1 MKQTGILGAI
11 FLGMALACGGG
22 GGGSSA
28 PAVTSVTVSPATA
41 TVAFGATQ
49 QFSAAAFGT
58 NNPSQAVTWSAA
70 SGTITSAGL
79 YAAQV
84 SGATVTD
91 TVTATSVVTASVVG
105 TASITITPVTTPA
118 VTVTPPSGSFT
129 LDMVPIPAGTYTMGA
144 ATTDVDYMADEGPQ
158 HSVTLSQNFF
168 MSKYLV
174 KQAQWLAVMGSD
186 PSYFNTGNPSNPP
199 SSNLTST
206 INPDN
211 PVEQVSYPDIT
222 TATTG
227 FLALLNQYAT
237 ATPSIPTGYVFRLP
251 TEAEWEYACR
261 ANSTT
266 GYYWGD
272 YPDSDTKINNY
283 AWYAGNDDV
292 TTKPVGGLLPNAWG
306 LYDMSGNVW
315 EWCQDYY
322 DATYYTSAA
331 QTDPAGPTS
340 GTSISVRGGCYNQAN
355 NSAFRS
361 AYRTGCDPADRE
373 SIIGF
378 RVVLA
383 PPRTP

>member
-1 MKQTGILGAI
+1 MRRTGVLGAI
-11 FLGMALACGGG
+11 FLGLALACGGG

-28 PAVTSVTVSPATA
+28 PTVTSVTVSPATA

-49 QFSAAAFGT
+49 QFSAAASGA
-58 NNPSQAVTWSAA
+58 NNPSQAVTWSAT

-84 SGATVTD
+84 SGVTVTD

-105 TASITITPVTTPA
+105 TASITITPVATPT
-118 VTVTPPSGSFT
+118 VTVTGSNGT
-129 LDMVPIPAGTYTMGA
+129 VPVDLVPVPAGTYTMGA
-144 ATTDVDYMADEGPQ
+144 STSGVDFVADEGPQ
-158 HSVTLSQNFF
+158 HSVTLSQNFY

-174 KQAQWLAVMGSD
+174 TQAQWLAVMGSD

-199 SSNLTST
+199 SSNLTTT
-206 INPDN
+206 INPNN

-227 FLALLNQYAT
+227 FLARLNQIA
-237 ATPSIPTGYVFRLP
+237 AVSPSIPSGYVFRLP

-261 ANSTT
+261 ANTT
-266 GYYWGD
+266 TDFYWGN
-272 YPDSDTKINNY
+272 YPDSDTTINNY
-283 AWYAGNDDV
+283 AWYAGNDNV

-315 EWCQDYY
+315 EFCQDWY

-340 GTSISVRGGCYNQAN
+340 GTTAVVRGGCYNQLN
-355 NSAFRS
+355 NGAFQS
-361 AYRTGCDPADRE
+361 AYRTGCDPTDRE